1 MKEIIDAVEPA
12 LLEKELT
19 SDKLLRK
26 SNYGDNE
33 LYIITHNDSPNVM
46 LEIGR
51 LREITF
57 RTAGGG
63 TGKDCD
69 IDSYDTM
76 DNPYKQLIV
85 WDPESKSILGGYRF
99 FNCAETEKDENGQL
113 KIATGRLF
121 QFSEKFVEEYLPY
134 IIELGRSF
142 VIPTHQSSKS
152 ASKKLYTLDN
162 LWDGLGAI
170 WANIPT
176 AKYFFGKV
184 TMYPSYNR
192 EARNILLYFIQKYFG
207 DKDELL
213 KPLNPL
219 PIEVD
224 EKKMKEI
231 LTGGNFQEDYKIIS
245 QKIRTLGEVIP
256 PLINSYINLSPS
268 LRSFGTVLNDHFGE
282 VEETAI
288 MVALEDMY
296 ETKTERHVKSFK
308 KEDQGYDKF

>member
-1 MKEIIDAVEPA
+1 MKEIIEAVDIG
-12 LLEKELT
+12 LLETELT

-33 LYIITHNDSPNVM
+33 LYIITHHDSPNVM
-46 LEIGR
+46 REVGR

-57 RTAGGG
+57 RQAGGG

-69 IDSYDTM
+69 MDSYDTM

-85 WDPESKSILGGYRF
+85 WDPETKSILGGYRF
-99 FNCAETEKDENGQL
+99 FNCAEAETDENGQL

-121 QFSEKFVEEYLPY
+121 KFSEKFVNEYLPY

-142 VIPTHQSSKS
+142 VIPTHQSSKG
-152 ASKKLYTLDN
+152 AGKRLYTLDN

-170 WANIPT
+170 WANVPT
-176 AKYFFGKV
+176 SKYFFGKV

-192 EARNILLYFIQKYFG
+192 DARNLLLYFINKYFG
-207 DKDELL
+207 DHEELIT
-213 KPLNPL
+213 PLNPVE
-219 PIEVD
+219 IDVD
-224 EKKMKEI
+224 KDAMEKL
-231 LTGGNFQEDYKIIS
+231 LTGGNFQEDYKIVS
-245 QKIRTLGEVIP
+245 QHIRTYGEVIP

-282 VEETAI
+282 VEETAT
-288 MVALEDMY
+288 MVELEDMY
-296 ETKTERHVKSFK
+296 ETKTERHVKSFN

>member
-1 MKEIIDAVEPA
+1 MKEIIDAVDPV

-19 SDKLLRK
+19 FDKLLRK

-33 LYIITHNDSPNVM
+33 LYIVTYHDSPNVM
-46 LEIGR
+46 NEIGR

-57 RTAGGG
+57 RAAGGG

-69 IDSYDTM
+69 IDSYDTQE
-76 DNPYKQLIV
+76 NPYKQLIV

-99 FNCAETEKDENGQL
+99 FNCAEAETDENGQM

-121 QFSEKFVEEYLPY
+121 QFSEKFVKEYLPY

-142 VIPTHQSSKS
+142 VIPTHQSSRGS
-152 ASKKLYTLDN
+152 GKKLYALDN

-170 WANIPT
+170 WANVPT

-184 TMYPSYNR
+184 TMYPSYNT
-192 EARNILLYFIQKYFG
+192 EARNILLYFIKKYFG
-207 DKDELL
+207 DTDDLLIPL
-213 KPLNPL
+213 KPLTFH
-219 PIEVD
+219 VD
-224 EKKMKEI
+224 EEKMEAI
-231 LTGGNFQEDYKIIS
+231 LTGGSFQEDYKIVS
-245 QKIRTLGEVIP
+245 QQVRNLGEVIP

-288 MVALEDMY
+288 MIDVEDMY
-296 ETKTERHVKSFK
+296 ESKTERHVKSFNE
-308 KEDQGYDKF
+308 KEQGYDKF